1 MALYFQ
7 FLKTNTPKLAY
18 SVFDMRNMRLMTIL
32 ELAGSTMAK
41 ECLLTDEPINKFF
54 DRFFSK
60 LPDYLQKQLL
70 NTSVAL

>member
-1 MALYFQ
+1 
-7 FLKTNTPKLAY
+7 
-18 SVFDMRNMRLMTIL
+18 MRNMRLMTIL